1 MKGFRPGIRVGVGW
15 GKSRFQRWEDTRPLD
30 KSYGCVSKL
39 GDFSPIDMAIWHFFF
54 HNANDAQPVFVHNLQ
69 RKPWTLR
76 MISQTLF
83 KNVTQDEPLVALI
96 RAQSNECHKMDPPE
110 WNQGVV
116 NPELTFLVFIQVA
129 RLKIVLSK
137 RSSRLVCVDRQ
148 WTWTKST
155 EPLENHLLIGYPKRI
170 SVWVASTGDANE
182 LNSF

>member
-1 MKGFRPGIRVGVGW
+1 MNFKGVPSVSQDPWCRNITSLSFPITQKVRRSMKGFRPGIRVGVGW

-30 KSYGCVSKL
+30 KSYRCVSKL
-39 GDFSPIDMAIWHFFF
+39 GDFSPIDMAIWQYGNFFIGQVMLNRCSSIIF
-54 HNANDAQPVFVHNLQ
+54 SNETRGL
-69 RKPWTLR
+69 
-76 MISQTLF
+76 
-83 KNVTQDEPLVALI
+83 LI
-96 RAQSNECHKMDPPE
+96 RSWH
-110 WNQGVV
+110 
-116 NPELTFLVFIQVA
+116 FYFFIQVA

-155 EPLENHLLIGYPKRI
+155 EPLESHLLIGYPKRI